1 MNNNNNIENNKIPT
15 AFTAEKAGMKGL
27 DQDKINEIITN
38 ATKNTKIHQ
47 KQQEEKEK
55 IKHEVEKINKD
66 LTIFHKNSILY
77 TQIKTLADSKIK
89 SIQKESRFDK
99 IWFHIDMDMFFAA
112 IEIRNNPELENIPI
126 AIGDESMIST
136 SNYVARKFGVRS
148 AMPGFIGKLLCPNLK
163 FINCN
168 HHLYMEESD
177 KIMNILSEYDN
188 EIEIRSCD
196 EAYLDMTNYL
206 KNRGLKNKEEI
217 INVAN
222 EIKNKI
228 FLSRKLTC
236 SIGIACNKKLAKI
249 CSDQNKPNGIFYL
262 DFEQQAINDFL
273 KPLNIRKIPFI
284 GPKTEIRMNF
294 MNIFTVEDVLK
305 RYIDLFYLNEGTFEF
320 FIRNCFGIGGYFHCQ
335 EQDDKSYS
343 KSISFQMT
351 NNKNFIY
358 ETLKKTVN
366 SVLEKLLKMGN
377 CKTIAI
383 EVIDVE
389 EKKISKGFTKNTG
402 FLGKNEI
409 FDISFDLINEL
420 LEKAKKIRM
429 IRFRVSNL
437 TFYNNDN
444 KNDEKSTKGNKSI
457 FDYIQTLK
465 DEFNKQENN
474 RILIGINQKTDV
486 KNLKKEKIETN
497 DKNKNNN
504 IKNNNKNNNKN
515 NKKSNSEKNKRKRK
529 SSKTLSKEK
538 LNKNNIDNSLKKN
551 KKQRNSVK
559 CVDILNLLNNMK
571 QFK

>member
-55 IKHEVEKINKD
+55 IKHEVEKINKE
-66 LTIFHKNSILY
+66 LTNFHKNSILY

-126 AIGDESMIST
+126 AVGDESMIST
-136 SNYVARKFGVRS
+136 SNYVARK
-148 AMPGFIGKLLCPNLK
+148 
-163 FINCN
+163 
-168 HHLYMEESD
+168 MEESD

-262 DFEQQAINDFL
+262 DFDQQAINDFL

-366 SVLEKLLKMGN
+366 SVLEKLLKIGN

-497 DKNKNNN
+497 DKNKN
-504 IKNNNKNNNKN
+504 IKNNNKK
-515 NKKSNSEKNKRKRK
+515 NKKSNLEKNNIKRK

>member
-1 MNNNNNIENNKIPT
+1 MNNKSENNNKIPS
-15 AFTAEKAGMKGL
+15 AFTAEKAGMEGL
-27 DQDKINEIITN
+27 DTEKINEIITN
-38 ATKNTKIHQ
+38 ATKNTKLYK

-55 IKHEVEKINKD
+55 IKREVETINKN
-66 LTIFHKNSILY
+66 LSQFHKNSLLY
-77 TQIKTLADSKIK
+77 SQIKTLAESKLK
-89 SIQKESRFDK
+89 SIEKESRFDK
-99 IWFHIDMDMFFAA
+99 VWFHIDMDMFFAA
-112 IEIRNNPELENIPI
+112 IEIRDNPELEHIPI
-126 AIGDESMIST
+126 AVGDESMIST

-148 AMPGFIGKLLCPNLK
+148 AMPGFLGKLLCPNLK
-163 FINCN
+163 FINPN

-177 KIMNILSEYDN
+177 KIMNILAEYDN

-196 EAYLDMTNYL
+196 EAFLDMTNYL
-206 KNRGLKNKEEI
+206 KQRNIKNKDEI

-228 FLSRKLTC
+228 YFSRKLTC

-262 DFEQQAINDFL
+262 DFEQEAINNFL

-320 FIRNCFGIGGYFHCQ
+320 FMRSCFGIGGYFHSQ

-351 NNKNFIY
+351 DNKNFIY

-366 SVLEKLLKMGN
+366 SVLEKLLQVGN

-389 EKKISKGFTKNTG
+389 EKKISKGFTKNAG
-402 FLGKNEI
+402 FLGKGEI
-409 FDISFDLINEL
+409 FEMAFDLINEL

-437 TFYNNDN
+437 TFYNNNN
-444 KNDEKSTKGNKSI
+444 KNDAKSTKGNKSI

-465 DEFNKQENN
+465 DEFNKQENK
-474 RILIGINQKTDV
+474 RILIGINEKKTDV
-486 KNLKKEKIETN
+486 KNEKKEKNSN
-497 DKNKNNN
+497 DKKNN
-504 IKNNNKNNNKN
+504 IIVFNKN
-515 NKKSNSEKNKRKRK
+515 NKKNQKSEKNNKKQK
-529 SSKTLSKEK
+529 QSKSKTLSKDK
-538 LNKNNIDNSLKKN
+538 LKNKNNIDNSIKKN